1 MSNQCYYC
9 NQTFESRTD
18 LYDHLVTHAKVGKV
32 IEKKDEQ
39 PKVSK
44 VIEKKDEQPKEDKQQ
59 QVIKDMEPDHMAKHT
74 DIDAIKKKVE
84 EIQKRIQS
92 A

>member
-1 MSNQCYYC
+1 MKTTLFVVNQCYYC

-18 LYDHLVTHAKVGKV
+18 LYDHLVTHAKIDKT
-32 IEKKDEQ
+32 EKSD
-39 PKVSK
+39 
-44 VIEKKDEQPKEDKQQ
+44 DLPKEEKQSEA
-59 QVIKDMEPDHMAKHT
+59 IIPETRHIEDET
-74 DIDAIKKKVE
+74 EIDAIKKKVE

>member
-1 MSNQCYYC
+1 MKTTLFVVNQCYYC

-18 LYDHLVTHAKVGKV
+18 LYDHLVTHAKVSK
-32 IEKKDEQ
+32 ITEKKSD
-39 PKVSK
+39 
-44 VIEKKDEQPKEDKQQ
+44 DQPKEIKQQ
-59 QVIKDMEPDHMAKHT
+59 VVKSPESDRTAEYT